1 MDDIIQAIASND
13 LVKFKRCFNEAMATK
28 VGKVLQE
35 EKLQIAKSVMI
46 EGEEAA
52 LDDEDDEDEGDD
64 NPEPD
69 EDD

>member
-52 LDDEDDEDEGDD
+52 LDDDEDEGDD

>member
-1 MDDIIQAIASND
+1 
-13 LVKFKRCFNEAMATK
+13 MATK

>member
-1 MDDIIQAIASND
+1 
-13 LVKFKRCFNEAMATK
+13 MATK

-52 LDDEDDEDEGDD
+52 LDDEGDD